1 MELSVVLEV
10 VAWVETGVRVP
21 LMIAIDARC
30 VHSLCVVA
38 VAAVALAKG
47 GTCAHCV
54 TH

>member
-38 VAAVALAKG
+38 VALAKG